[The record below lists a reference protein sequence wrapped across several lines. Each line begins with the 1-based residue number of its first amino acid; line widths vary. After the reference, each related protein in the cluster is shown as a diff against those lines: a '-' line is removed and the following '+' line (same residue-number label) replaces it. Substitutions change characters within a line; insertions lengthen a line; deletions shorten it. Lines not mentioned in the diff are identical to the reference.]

1 MPDLAEKCCVRC
13 GDGQAN
19 RFFIAAAY
27 LGSEASMSR
36 IGKKPI
42 LIPAGVDVKVVGPVV
57 SVKGPLGKID
67 WSLSR
72 GLGVSVTDGQLVVS
86 RSNEDRQVRAMHG
99 LTRAE
104 LSNIVQGVTK
114 GYERNLEITGVGYK
128 VAVQGRAMSFNV
140 GYINPVTYPIP
151 VGIDVKVEKQTLIN
165 VKGAN
170 KRVVGQVAANL
181 RAIKPPDVYKQKG
194 VRYTG
199 EVLRKKAGK
208 TGK

>member
-1 MPDLAEKCCVRC
+1 
-13 GDGQAN
+13 
-19 RFFIAAAY
+19 
-27 LGSEASMSR
+27 MSR

-42 LIPAGVDVKVVGPVV
+42 QIPAGVDVKVAGPII

-67 WSLSR
+67 WPLSTD
-72 GLGVSVTDGQLVVS
+72 LGVSIANGQLVVS
-86 RSNEDRQVRAMHG
+86 RSSDDRQIRAMHG

-104 LSNIVQGVTK
+104 LNNIVQGVTK

-128 VAVQGRAMSFNV
+128 VAVQGRTISFNL
-140 GYINPVTYPIP
+140 GYINPVIYPIP
-151 VGIDVKVEKQTLIN
+151 AGIDVKVDKQTLIN
-165 VKGAN
+165 VKGVD
-170 KRVVGQVAANL
+170 KRLVGQVAANL

-194 VRYTG
+194 VRYAG

>member
-1 MPDLAEKCCVRC
+1 
-13 GDGQAN
+13 
-19 RFFIAAAY
+19 
-27 LGSEASMSR
+27 MSR

-42 LIPAGVDVKVVGPVV
+42 QIPAGVDVKVTGPII

-67 WSLSR
+67 WPLSTD
-72 GLGVSVTDGQLVVS
+72 LGVSIANGQLVVS
-86 RSNEDRQVRAMHG
+86 RSSDDRQIRAMHG

-104 LSNIVQGVTK
+104 LNNIVQGVTK

-128 VAVQGRAMSFNV
+128 VAVQGRTISFNL
-140 GYINPVTYPIP
+140 GYINPVIYPIP
-151 VGIDVKVEKQTLIN
+151 AGIDVKVDKQTLIN
-165 VKGAN
+165 VKGVD
-170 KRVVGQVAANL
+170 KRLVGQVAANL

-194 VRYTG
+194 VRYAG

>member
-1 MPDLAEKCCVRC
+1 
-13 GDGQAN
+13 
-19 RFFIAAAY
+19 
-27 LGSEASMSR
+27 MSR

-42 LIPAGVDVKVVGPVV
+42 QIPAGVDVKIAGPVV

-67 WSLSR
+67 WPLST
-72 GLGVSVTDGQLVVS
+72 GLGVSVSGGQLLVT
-86 RSNEDRQVRAMHG
+86 RSSDDRQARAMHG

-104 LSNIVQGVTK
+104 LSNMVQGVTK

-128 VAVQGRAMSFNV
+128 AVVQGRTLSFNV
-140 GYINPVTYPIP
+140 GYINPVIYPIP
-151 VGIDVKVEKQTLIN
+151 VGIDVKVDKQTLIN

-170 KRVVGQVAANL
+170 KRLVGQVAANL
-181 RAIKPPDVYKQKG
+181 RALKPPDVYKQKG
-194 VRYTG
+194 VRYAG